1 LYRKDAV
8 SWIQGRV
15 LKTQQFKRFLAG
27 LGAQFVEGTR
37 HTKVYL
43 YGRQTT
49 LPRHREISEQLV
61 AVILKQLGIGQAA
74 KP

>member
-1 LYRKDAV
+1 ML
-8 SWIQGRV
+8 QGRS
-15 LKTQQFKRFLAG
+15 LKTQQFKRYLAEQ
-27 LGAQFVEGTR
+27 GAQFVEGTR

-43 YGRQTT
+43 RGRQST

-61 AVILKQLGIGQAA
+61 AIILKQLGMGKAGA